1 MEMLPKKD
9 INVTVFIKCCYNAFI
24 LYYLVNIIK
33 IDSITF
39 YRISSYKY
47 YFKYLK
53 NVHFFKRSSASR
65 CMKCTIKYYVVFQYS
80 MYVCMM

>member
-47 YFKYLK
+47 YFKY
-53 NVHFFKRSSASR
+53 
-65 CMKCTIKYYVVFQYS
+65 
-80 MYVCMM
+80 